1 MSLRDDIVAAVPE
14 FELIGDAEL
23 RAATVDVWVEALE
36 TGGFSV
42 AEMKK
47 IPFTLLADNVNITFL
62 EHVRVVCQMS
72 VAMADVLIAAYSDRV
87 KINKDHLVAGALLA
101 DIGKMIEFEKKPDGS
116 LKKGHLGDMLRHPF
130 TGVGMCF
137 KRGIPYEVMHVV
149 AVHSKA
155 GDHVKRSPEAII
167 FHHADFTDF
176 DLVR

>member
-1 MSLRDDIVAAVPE
+1 MLRDDIIQAVPE
-14 FELIGDAEL
+14 FDWIQDAKL
-23 RAATVDVWVEALE
+23 RDNTIDVWVEALE

-42 AEMKK
+42 AEMEK

-62 EHVRVVCQMS
+62 EHVRTVCQMCR
-72 VAMADVLIAAYSDRV
+72 AMADVLIEAYADRA
-87 KINKDHLVAGALLA
+87 KINMDHLIAGALLA
-101 DIGKMIEFEKKPDGS
+101 DIGKMIEFEKKPDGT
-116 LKKGHLGDMLRHPF
+116 LEKGHLGEMLRHPF

-137 KRGIPYEVMHVV
+137 KRDIPYEVMHII
-149 AVHSKA
+149 AVHSKE

>member
-1 MSLRDDIVAAVPE
+1 MLRDDIIAAVPE
-14 FELIGDAEL
+14 FDLIQDKEL
-23 RAATVDVWVEALE
+23 RENSLAVWVEALE

-42 AEMKK
+42 EEMKE

-62 EHVRVVCQMS
+62 EHVRTVCKMCD
-72 VAMADVLIAAYSDRV
+72 AMADVLIDAYSDRV
-87 KINKDHLVAGALLA
+87 KLNKDHLIAGALLA
-101 DIGKMIEFEKKPDGS
+101 DIGKMIEFEKQAGGE

-137 KRGIPYEVMHVV
+137 KRDIPYEVMHVI
-149 AVHSKA
+149 AVHSKE

>member
-1 MSLRDDIVAAVPE
+1 MRKEIIAAVPE
-14 FELIGDAEL
+14 FNQIEDKSL
-23 RAATVDVWVEALE
+23 REKTLDVWVEALE

-42 AEMKK
+42 EEMKE

-72 VAMADVLIAAYSDRV
+72 IAMADVLIKAYSDRV
-87 KINKDHLVAGALLA
+87 QINKDHLIAGALLA
-101 DIGKMIEFEKKPDGS
+101 DIGKMIEFEKLPNGQ

-130 TGVGMCF
+130 TGVGMAF
-137 KRGIPYEVMHVV
+137 KRDIPYEVMHVI
-149 AVHSKA
+149 AVHSKE

-176 DLVR
+176 ELVK

>member
-1 MSLRDDIVAAVPE
+1 MLRDDIIAAVPE
-14 FELIGDAEL
+14 FDWIQDENL
-23 RAATVDVWVEALE
+23 RGNTIDVWVEALE

-62 EHVRVVCQMS
+62 EHVRTVCQMCR
-72 VAMADVLIAAYSDRV
+72 AMADVLIEAYGDRA
-87 KINKDHLVAGALLA
+87 KINMDYLISGALLA

-116 LKKGHLGDMLRHPF
+116 LVKGHLGEMLRHPF

-137 KRGIPYEVMHVV
+137 KRDIPYEVMHII
-149 AVHSKA
+149 AVHSKE

>member
-1 MSLRDDIVAAVPE
+1 MRDSIIAAVPE
-14 FELIGDAEL
+14 FNLITDEKL
-23 RAATVDVWVEALE
+23 RNDTIDIWVEALE
-36 TGGFSV
+36 TGGFDV
-42 AEMKK
+42 EEMKK

-62 EHVRVVCQMS
+62 EHVRTVCQMCE
-72 VAMADVLIAAYSDRV
+72 AMADVLIKAYSDRV
-87 KINKDHLVAGALLA
+87 KINKDHLIAGALLA

-116 LKKGHLGDMLRHPF
+116 LVKGHLGDMLRHPF

-137 KRGIPYEVMHVV
+137 KRDIPYEVMHVI
-149 AVHSKA
+149 AVHSKE